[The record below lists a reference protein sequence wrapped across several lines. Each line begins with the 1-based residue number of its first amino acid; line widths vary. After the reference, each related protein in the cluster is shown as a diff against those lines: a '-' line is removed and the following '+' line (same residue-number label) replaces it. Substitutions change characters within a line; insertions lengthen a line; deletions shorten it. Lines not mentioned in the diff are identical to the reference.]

1 MVAFVTGLYDV
12 LFWWVLLGRLAMSG
26 SLLLL
31 VMIHCLGLLCAFVAF
46 FLFVVNGYC
55 GCVYIRF
62 GFVFRL
68 LLLGMISA
76 VWVLDVFG
84 CELLG
89 GVLLGFLV
97 CVFGLLCCLICDFFA
112 VLLFNGV
119 VVMFFF

>member
-1 MVAFVTGLYDV
+1 M
-12 LFWWVLLGRLAMSG
+12 GRLAMAG

-46 FLFVVNGYC
+46 FLFVVGGYC

-76 VWVLDVFG
+76 VW
-84 CELLG
+84 C
-89 GVLLGFLV
+89 LV
-97 CVFGLLCCLICDFFA
+97 CLVVNCWVVFCWGFWFA
-112 VLLFNGV
+112 YLDCFV
-119 VVMFFF
+119 V

>member
-1 MVAFVTGLYDV
+1 MVAFATGLYDV
-12 LFWWVLLGRLAMSG
+12 LFWWVLLGRLAMAG

-46 FLFVVNGYC
+46 FLFVVNDYC

-68 LLLGMISA
+68 LLLGMISV
-76 VWVLDVFG
+76 VWVLGVFG

-89 GVLLGFLV
+89 GVLLGFWVAYLD
-97 CVFGLLCCLICDFFA
+97 CF
-112 VLLFNGV
+112 V
-119 VVMFFF
+119 V